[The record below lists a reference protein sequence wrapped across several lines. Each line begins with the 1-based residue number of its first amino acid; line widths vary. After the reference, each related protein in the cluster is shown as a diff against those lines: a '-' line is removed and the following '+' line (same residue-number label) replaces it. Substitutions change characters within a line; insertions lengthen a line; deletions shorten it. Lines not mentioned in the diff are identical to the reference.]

1 MLIILMS
8 VKQDGFKMRM
18 DTMKAKMVKK
28 SDTRKQ
34 SLLQRVGKA
43 IPLTQGGGGRI
54 TEYFVG
60 GGIGRYS

>member
-1 MLIILMS
+1 
-8 VKQDGFKMRM
+8 
-18 DTMKAKMVKK
+18 MKAKMVKK

>member
-1 MLIILMS
+1 
-8 VKQDGFKMRM
+8 
-18 DTMKAKMVKK
+18 MKAKTVKK
-28 SDTRKQ
+28 FHARKQ
-34 SLLQRVGKA
+34 PLLQRVGKA